1 MFILEIKKKIS
12 GILAINKFHIL
23 PTKDTPEIIFKPD
36 GFIRIGG
43 RGLMGPNVEIS
54 EQILVWIHKYL
65 ENPPEITTIIVAMEY
80 LNSFSAKILVSILKE
95 ISFVI
100 KQNKQYFIHWFYEE
114 DDEDILER
122 GEYISSTL
130 NIPIDFIRTKSIK
143 DCCKSI
149 C

>member
-1 MFILEIKKKIS
+1 
-12 GILAINKFHIL
+12 
-23 PTKDTPEIIFKPD
+23 
-36 GFIRIGG
+36 
-43 RGLMGPNVEIS
+43 MGPNIDIS
-54 EQILVWIHKYL
+54 EKIIKWIHAYL

-95 ISFVI
+95 ISTVLE
-100 KQNKQYFIHWFYEE
+100 QNKQYFIHWCFEE

-122 GEYISSTL
+122 GEHISSTL
-130 NIPIDFIRTKSIK
+130 DIPIDFIRTKSIK